1 MKIIKSMITYIFLSL
16 IIFIFFIV
24 FNLISSIHAALSQ
37 EHEKI
42 SQLIIQYLE

>member
-24 FNLISSIHAALSQ
+24 FNLISSAHAALPH